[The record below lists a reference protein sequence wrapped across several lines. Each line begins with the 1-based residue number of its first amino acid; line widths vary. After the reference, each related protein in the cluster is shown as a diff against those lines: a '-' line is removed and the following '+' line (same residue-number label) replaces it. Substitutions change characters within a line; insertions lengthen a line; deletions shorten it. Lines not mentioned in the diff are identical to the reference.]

1 MFIQI
6 AVIDWI
12 IANKFFQFNLKI
24 TRGNTVV
31 AFEKLWFLQKAHAQ
45 RFAATGGSQL
55 EEMVNRV
62 CTVVEDGYSV
72 DKL

>member
-1 MFIQI
+1 M
-6 AVIDWI
+6 DWI
-12 IANKFFQFNLKI
+12 IANKFLQFNLKI

-45 RFAATGGSQL
+45 RFAATGGLQF
-55 EEMVNRV
+55 EEMVKRV

-72 DKL
+72 EKL